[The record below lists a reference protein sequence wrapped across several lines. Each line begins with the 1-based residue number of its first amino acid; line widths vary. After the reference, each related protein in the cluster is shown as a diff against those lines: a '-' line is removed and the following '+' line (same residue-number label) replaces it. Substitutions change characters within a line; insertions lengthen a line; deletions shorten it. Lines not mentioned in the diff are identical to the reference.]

1 MNQKVNLPQIIN
13 DCIEILRFK
22 SQMKNV
28 TLTSA
33 IHREFPSE
41 VLLDGNRVK
50 QILINLISNAVK
62 YTEEGSVKV

>member
-1 MNQKVNLPQIIN
+1 MNQKVNLPQIIH
-13 DCIEILRFK
+13 DCIEILKFK

-28 TLTSA
+28 TLTST
-33 IHREFPSE
+33 IPREFPSE

>member
-28 TLTSA
+28 TLTST
-33 IHREFPSE
+33 IPREFPSE
-41 VLLDGNRVK
+41 ILLDGNRVK

>member
-1 MNQKVNLPQIIN
+1 MNQKVSLHQIIH
-13 DCIEILRFK
+13 DCIEILKFK

-28 TLTSA
+28 ALTST
-33 IHREFPSE
+33 IPKEFPSE